1 MSVSI
6 DYLGHSG
13 FLAETGR
20 ALMLFDY
27 YTGDLSLI
35 ERKSKEKPLFV
46 FASHRHSDHFNAEI
60 FTLAKK
66 HPDVR
71 YLLSF
76 DIEGNREVPEDCNVR
91 FLQADETY
99 EIEDLG
105 TVTTLLSTDE
115 GIAFL
120 VKTPEETLFHAGDLH
135 WWDWPGE
142 DPEWLAEQ
150 KEVFSREIGKLKGI
164 PIDIAFAV
172 LDDRLEFNYH
182 EGLELLISVCR
193 PKYVLP
199 MHYWKDAGVIDRFRG
214 LPCMKDTDTVLLDTA
229 AEKHWEL

>member
-1 MSVSI
+1 MSVII

-13 FLAETGR
+13 FFAETGS

-27 YTGDLSLI
+27 YTGDISFI
-35 ERKSKEKPLFV
+35 RDRSPEKPLFV
-46 FASHRHSDHFNAEI
+46 FVSHAHHDHFNNEI
-60 FTLAKK
+60 FRLADVRG
-66 HPDVR
+66 DVR

-76 DIEGNREVPEDCNVR
+76 DIEGSGEVPDGVDVSY
-91 FLQADETY
+91 LKADETY
-99 EIEDLG
+99 EVGGLG

-115 GIAFL
+115 GVAFL
-120 VKTPEETLFHAGDLH
+120 VKTPEKTLFHAGDLH

-142 DPEWLAEQ
+142 DPAWLAEQ
-150 KEVFSREIGKLKGI
+150 EEVFAREIGKLKGV

-172 LDDRLEFNYH
+172 LDDRLEYNFH
-182 EGLELLISVCR
+182 KGLELLISVCR

-199 MHYWKDAGVIDRFRG
+199 MHYRKDAGVIERFRE

>member
-1 MSVSI
+1 MSVII

-13 FLAETGR
+13 FFAETAG

-27 YTGDLSLI
+27 YTGDISFI
-35 ERKSKEKPLFV
+35 RDRSPEKPLFV
-46 FASHRHSDHFNAEI
+46 FASHAHHDHFNDEI
-60 FTLAKK
+60 FRLADVRN
-66 HPDVR
+66 DVR

-76 DIEGNREVPEDCNVR
+76 DIEGSREVPDGVDVSY
-91 FLQADETY
+91 LKADETY
-99 EIEDLG
+99 EIRDLG

-115 GIAFL
+115 GVAFL
-120 VKTPEETLFHAGDLH
+120 VKTPKETLFHAGDLH

-142 DPEWLAEQ
+142 DPAWLAEQ
-150 KEVFSREIGKLKGI
+150 EEVFAREIGKLKGV

-172 LDDRLEFNYH
+172 LDDRLEYNFH
-182 EGLELLISVCR
+182 KGMELLISVCW

-199 MHYWKDAGVIDRFRG
+199 MHYWKDAGVIERFRE

-229 AEKHWEL
+229 SEKHWEL